1 MVKLSDKNMQVIFQQ
16 YTNSKKAVPCE
27 NSFFNIGTYVL
38 TL

>member
-1 MVKLSDKNMQVIFQQ
+1 MAKEKIVYN
-16 YTNSKKAVPCE
+16 KKAVPCE